1 MGWGFESPLPHNFR
15 EVVQLA
21 RTPVLGTGGRRFESC
36 LPDKWRSGRVVYSSA
51 LEKHRSSKAGR
62 RFESGLL
69 RNLIVV
75 ERDTSRMG
83 FV

>member
-1 MGWGFESPLPHNFR
+1 MN
-15 EVVQLA
+15 
-21 RTPVLGTGGRRFESC
+21 
-36 LPDKWRSGRVVYSSA
+36 KWRSGRVVYSSA

-75 ERDTSRMG
+75 ERDTSNFG
-83 FV
+83 FCSALFRLFFRYIWAG